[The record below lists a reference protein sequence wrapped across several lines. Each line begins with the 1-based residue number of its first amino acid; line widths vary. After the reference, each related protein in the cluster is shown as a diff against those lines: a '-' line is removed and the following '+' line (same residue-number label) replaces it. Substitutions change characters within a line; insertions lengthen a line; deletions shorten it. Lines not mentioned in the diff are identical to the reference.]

1 MCLRDFSWR
10 ISYNAGKEAGEE
22 MYALIDFLINLIDFI
37 SIFGYNKTYNFA
49 SMYTDLNKD
58 QEAKIEY

>member
-1 MCLRDFSWR
+1 
-10 ISYNAGKEAGEE
+10 

-49 SMYTDLNKD
+49 SMYMDLNKD
-58 QEAKIEY
+58 QKAKIEY